1 MLVEIAKQWPDQL
14 RSHKVGDSSLHDA
27 VRIVLSYNS
36 GYEKLVTTCD
46 GQYDLLLR
54 ILFVYVTR

>member
-14 RSHKVGDSSLHDA
+14 RAHKVGDASLHDA
-27 VRIVLSYNS
+27 VRIVLSYNC
-36 GYEKLVTTCD
+36 GYEKLVTTRTGRGD
-46 GQYDLLLR
+46 ILLR

>member
-14 RSHKVGDSSLHDA
+14 RAHKVGDASLHDA
-27 VRIVLSYNS
+27 VRIVLSYSS
-36 GYEKLVTTCD
+36 GFEKLVTTRGGRGD
-46 GQYDLLLR
+46 ILLR

>member
-1 MLVEIAKQWPDQL
+1 MLLEIAKQWPDQL
-14 RSHKVGDSSLHDA
+14 RARNVGDASLHDA

-36 GYEKLVTTCD
+36 GYEDFVPTPD
-46 GQYDLLLR
+46 GQGDILLR

>member
-1 MLVEIAKQWPDQL
+1 MLLEIAKQWPDQL
-14 RSHKVGDSSLHDA
+14 RAHNVGDASLHDA

-36 GYEKLVTTCD
+36 GYEDFVTTRD
-46 GQYDLLLR
+46 GRGDILLR